1 MRREV
6 KAIDPFEFARGRT
19 LNRHTGVVAEIKEG
33 RLPSRPVKRDGWEA
47 VTPWLF
53 LSSNPIESS
62 AQSEVE
68 LANRRYL
75 KCFCALGLFILTS
88 CVTAPRHQFAEP
100 TNDWQSRS
108 GQLLYRAAS
117 TTIIGEVFV
126 RFSES
131 GDFELNFAKG
141 PGITLLILRQDASFA
156 DVRGAMAGPGW
167 SGPIDRAPNR
177 LRTWLGL
184 RDRLLR
190 SQNQKAVRYVAGSET
205 FLFRF

>member
-1 MRREV
+1 MRREL

-19 LNRHTGVVAEIKEG
+19 LNRVGSEEKPGSDGFSAVRVNWTAVKPSFLDFDNHGGVM
-33 RLPSRPVKRDGWEA
+33 
-47 VTPWLF
+47 F
-53 LSSNPIESS
+53 ESS
-62 AQSEVE
+62 ARSEVE
-68 LANRRYL
+68 LANCRYL

-126 RFSES
+126 RFSEG

-156 DVRGAMAGPGW
+156 EVRGAMAGPGW
-167 SGPIDRAPNR
+167 SGPIDQAPNR